1 MIPRNDPECD
11 CENETESDLEDDP
24 RGISD
29 RQHPEAKGIHM
40 FVVIIGESQEHAS
53 TAPRAVGPFDTF
65 DQAQAFSLTLDQK
78 WQAEDGA
85 AAPTATVVHVE
96 EAYPGV
102 VVGEL

>member
-1 MIPRNDPECD
+1 MSLRVISRK
-11 CENETESDLEDDP
+11 TP
-24 RGISD
+24 RGICD

-40 FVVIIGESQEHAS
+40 FVVIIGESHEHAFA
-53 TAPRAVGPFDTF
+53 APRAVGPFDTF

-96 EAYPGV
+96 DAYPGV